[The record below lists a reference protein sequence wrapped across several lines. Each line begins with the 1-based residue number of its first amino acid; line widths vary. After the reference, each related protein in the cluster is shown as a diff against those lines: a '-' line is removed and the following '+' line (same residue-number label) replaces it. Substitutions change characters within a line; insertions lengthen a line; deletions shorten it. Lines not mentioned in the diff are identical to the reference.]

1 MLVIIGKVD
10 ERMLK
15 FVKRI
20 NGKMLITDKACNFS
34 KIKEPVVVIIPFE
47 KVLEN
52 GFVSNTRI
60 FFDEIFIPL
69 NVVQVVTP
77 NINNKI
83 INTCSYFKVP
93 LIRLDAY
100 LGC

>member
-20 NGKMLITDKACNFS
+20 NGKMLITDKACDFS
-34 KIKEPVVVIIPFE
+34 KIKEPVVVIFPE

-60 FFDEIFIPL
+60 FL
-69 NVVQVVTP
+69 M
-77 NINNKI
+77 KY
-83 INTCSYFKVP
+83 SY
-93 LIRLDAY
+93 R
-100 LGC
+100 